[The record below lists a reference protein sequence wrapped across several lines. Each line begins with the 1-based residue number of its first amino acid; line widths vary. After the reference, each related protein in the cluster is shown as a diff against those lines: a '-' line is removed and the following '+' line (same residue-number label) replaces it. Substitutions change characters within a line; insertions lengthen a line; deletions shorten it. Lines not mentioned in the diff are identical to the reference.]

1 MLSKGRYDSH
11 TFRVVTEPLVFEHV
25 FFLVTQMNVYSRKML
40 EELHGPFRSSADIG
54 KIGIDA
60 PCPAIIHIL
69 VREAIGIVRP
79 FHRVS
84 FVSLSSNP
92 GSRPIKHVQK
102 RIGSCEEG

>member
-1 MLSKGRYDSH
+1 MASSDPRLTSGR
-11 TFRVVTEPLVFEHV
+11 
-25 FFLVTQMNVYSRKML
+25 
-40 EELHGPFRSSADIG
+40 SAAA
-54 KIGIDA
+54 A

-92 GSRPIKHVQK
+92 ESRPNHHVQK